1 MYEAFW
7 GLSEPP
13 FSLTPDP
20 RFLFLSRGHE
30 DALMMLHYAVTR
42 NKGAAMLAGPIGL
55 GKTTISRKLLELLD
69 PVRNR
74 VVLVVNPILTP
85 VQILQEILNQLGV
98 PVTTKSRQT
107 LVSELHKQ
115 LVKNYEVGR
124 RVILIID
131 EAHLIRSTQ
140 TLEELR
146 LLLNCQMNDQFL
158 MSLILLGQE
167 ELRGRV
173 AKAPALEQ
181 RLAVRQQLHPLD
193 QIELGEMI
201 LHRLRIAGYGGEYS
215 PFTPDAIY
223 ELHKYCKGT
232 PRVACQLAD
241 NALLMGFAQKARVI
255 DGFLMH
261 AVISDHRGDDPIRR
275 EYEVVREAA

>member
-1 MYEAFW
+1 MYEAYW

-85 VQILQEILNQLGV
+85 VQILQEILSQLGV
-98 PVTTKSRQT
+98 QITSKSRQV

-115 LVKNYEVGR
+115 LLTNYEQGR
-124 RVILIID
+124 RVILMID
-131 EAHLIRSTQ
+131 EAHLIRSVQ

-181 RLAVRQQLHPLD
+181 RLAVRQNITALD
-193 QIELGEMI
+193 QIDLGAMI
-201 LHRLRIAGYGGEYS
+201 LHRLRVAGFVGENS
-215 PFTPDAIY
+215 IFTPDAIF
-223 ELHKYCKGT
+223 ELHKYSKGT

-241 NALLMGFAQKARVI
+241 NALMMGFAQGARVI

-261 AVISDHRGDDPIRR
+261 AVISDHCGDDPNRS
-275 EYEVVREAA
+275 ELSFAQGAA